1 MDGLPVEINASR
13 EVVHNTLLISD
24 SVHVPSSSQISES
37 APAQP
42 TAPASAS
49 LINVNPATA
58 GADSNAPT
66 LEPSPKPNPNPNP
79 NHFLIHGGIYHSATR
94 LKQLLDEKLL
104 LPNTF
109 AKYPVSAVYS

>member
-24 SVHVPSSSQISES
+24 SVHVPSSQSSS
-37 APAQP
+37 PAQP

-66 LEPSPKPNPNPNP
+66 LEPNPKPNPNP

-109 AKYPVSAVYS
+109 AKYPVSAVHS